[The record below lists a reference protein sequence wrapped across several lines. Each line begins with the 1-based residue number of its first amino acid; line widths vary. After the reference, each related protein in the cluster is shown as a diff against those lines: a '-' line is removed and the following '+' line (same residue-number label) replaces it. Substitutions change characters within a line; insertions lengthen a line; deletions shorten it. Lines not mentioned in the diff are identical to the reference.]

1 MLDIAV
7 KLCRE
12 ALDILIKKNEIDRQH
27 RERVSNLL
35 DEISEILQYTANDL
49 RKNVYPHGNCQIM
62 SGLSTKLYGYL
73 LNVIPNEDLDRL
85 MNEMNKASEVE
96 LQFAIREL
104 PDTIPTIEKAAGE
117 FKLMSMLLK
126 VR

>member
-12 ALDILIKKNEIDRQH
+12 ALEMFMKKQEIDRKH

-35 DEISEILQYTANDL
+35 DEISEILQYTSNDL
-49 RKNVYPHGNCQIM
+49 KKDIFPHGNCQIL
-62 SGLSTKLYGYL
+62 SGLSLKLYGYL
-73 LNVIPNEDLDRL
+73 INVVPEEDLNKL
-85 MNEMNKASEVE
+85 MDALNEASQVE
-96 LQFAIREL
+96 TQYAIREQ
-104 PDTIPTIEKAAGE
+104 PNTIPTIEKAAGE

>member
-12 ALDILIKKNEIDRQH
+12 ALELFLKKQEIEKQH

-35 DEISEILQYTANDL
+35 DEISEILQSTANDL
-49 RKNVYPHGNCQIM
+49 KKNIYPHGNCQIL
-62 SGLSTKLYGYL
+62 SGLSVKLYGYL
-73 LNVIPNEDLDRL
+73 LNVVSNEELKVL
-85 MNEMNKASEVE
+85 MDAMNKASEVE
-96 LQFAIREL
+96 LLFATREL
-104 PDTIPTIEKAAGE
+104 PETIPTIEKAAGE

>member
-12 ALDILIKKNEIDRQH
+12 ALEFFLKKNELDRQH

-49 RKNVYPHGNCQIM
+49 RKDIFPHGNCQIL
-62 SGLSTKLYGYL
+62 SGLSVKLKGYL
-73 LNVIPNEDLDRL
+73 NNVVPEEDLNKL
-85 MNEMNKASEVE
+85 MNALMESSQVE
-96 LQFAIREL
+96 TQFAIRQL

-117 FKLMSMLLK
+117 FKIMSMLLK